1 MMQTELKTMREFR
14 RKRAE
19 LKEQL
24 QAMQEALDTTQ
35 HEHKQQL
42 TGMEQKFFEEKVCPL
57 NSSSFFFFYCRYAYK
72 KRPIVV

>member
-19 LKEQL
+19 LQEQL
-24 QAMQEALDTTQ
+24 ETIQEALDTAN

-42 TGMEQKFFEEKVCPL
+42 TAMEQKFFEEKVCSL
-57 NSSSFFFFYCRYAYK
+57 NYSSFLFLLL
-72 KRPIVV
+72 